1 MNTVYEVGERRTMK
15 HTATMIGALTFAGV
29 LLVGCSGGSGEDGT
43 TAVAPS
49 TSVAPTFEAKEVEP
63 VKVSNIAEPQVD
75 PGLNIEVTLQAANS
89 NPKASGSI
97 IYVLVKNLNEMP
109 LPTDAITVSL
119 SGASPVTDGTVA
131 LDLPLGP
138 EASTNLQFAFDA
150 SYSDLYN
157 GTFTI
162 GNLVYEGNLAGV

>member
-1 MNTVYEVGERRTMK
+1 MK
-15 HTATMIGALTFAGV
+15 HTATKIGALALAGV
-29 LLVGCSGGSGEDGT
+29 LLVSCSGGSGTDGSG
-43 TAVAPS
+43 AVAPS
-49 TSVAPTFEAKEVEP
+49 TSVAPAFEAKQVDQ
-63 VKVSNIAEPQVD
+63 VKVSNISAPQVD

-89 NPKASGSI
+89 NPAASGSI

-109 LPTDAITVSL
+109 LPTDALNVSL
-119 SGASPVTDGTVA
+119 QGASAVSDGTVG

-138 EASTNLQFAFDA
+138 SASTNLQFAFDA